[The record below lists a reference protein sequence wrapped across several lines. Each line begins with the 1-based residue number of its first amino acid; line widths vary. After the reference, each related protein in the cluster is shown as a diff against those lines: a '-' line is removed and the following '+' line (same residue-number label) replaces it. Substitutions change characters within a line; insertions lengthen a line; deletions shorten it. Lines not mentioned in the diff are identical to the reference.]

1 MMLTCPTHV
10 PIYFYA
16 KPVDLRKSFDGLCG
30 LIESAFGLNVVD
42 GHLFLFV
49 NKRQD
54 RIKAIWFETGG
65 LVIWY
70 KRLETERLSFP
81 RSRPNKPIS
90 RSMWRSSPCCSRECL
105 WIMRGDA
112 RECHFQFVCDTQLR
126 AWH

>member
-70 KRLETERLSFP
+70 KRLENGTLGLPKVASEQAYLTIDVAQLAMLLAGVP
-81 RSRPNKPIS
+81 
-90 RSMWRSSPCCSRECL
+90 L
-105 WIMRGDA
+105 DHA
-112 RECHFQFVCDTQLR
+112 RRRTRMPLPVR
-126 AWH
+126 M